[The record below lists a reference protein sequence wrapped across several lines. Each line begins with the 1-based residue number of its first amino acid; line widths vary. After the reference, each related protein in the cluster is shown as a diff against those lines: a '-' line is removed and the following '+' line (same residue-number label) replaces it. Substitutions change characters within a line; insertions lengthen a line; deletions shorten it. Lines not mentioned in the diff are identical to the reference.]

1 MSLVIVGIDEAGY
14 GPLLGPLTVARS
26 VFRVRDWQPSQPA
39 PDLWKLLASA
49 TCRKASDKQGRIPF
63 DDSKKLK
70 RPNDSGDPLAHL
82 LRGVLAMLALGDSS
96 KRPTTDLEFLEAVGV
111 VIEPQPWY
119 DGTPIPLPGYQNES
133 RSAGVGIDANTLASA
148 MEQAGVELL
157 DLRAIAI
164 GERTF
169 NHIVKREGNKS
180 STTALAIG
188 EHCRHV
194 WEQWGTHATEGGPRI
209 VCDRQGGR
217 ADYTGLIHEWLPDV
231 TDSIKAGSGHL
242 HVLEQTDLRSRYRCA
257 APCLK
262 TGQIR
267 QATLQFEVDSES
279 THLPIALA
287 SMTAKLTRE
296 LLMARFNRYWCKRAL
311 AAGVELK
318 PTAGYYQDAKRW
330 LADTKTV
337 VSGEERKVLVR
348 IA

>member
-14 GPLLGPLTVARS
+14 GPLLGPLVVARS

-39 PDLWKLLASA
+39 PDLWKLLNSA
-49 TCRKASDKQGRIPF
+49 ACRKPSDKRRRIAF

-70 RPNDSGDPLAHL
+70 RPNDSGEPLTHL
-82 LRGVLAMLALGDSS
+82 LRGVLAALAAG
-96 KRPTTDLEFLEAVGV
+96 KGHRPLNDLEYLQAVGV
-111 VIEPQPWY
+111 LVEPQPWY
-119 DGTPIPLPGYQNES
+119 EGDALPLPGYENES
-133 RSAGVGIDANTLASA
+133 TASGVGIDANTLVAA
-148 MEQAGVELL
+148 MADAGIELL
-157 DLRAIAI
+157 DLRVIAI

-169 NHIVKREGNKS
+169 NHIVKREGNKAA
-180 STTALAIG
+180 TTAMAIG
-188 EHCRHV
+188 EHVRHV
-194 WEQWGTHATEGGPRI
+194 WEEWGAEDVEGGPRI

-217 ADYTGLIHEWLPDV
+217 ADYTDPIHDWLPDA
-231 TDSIKAGSGHL
+231 SEAIKAGTGTL

-262 TGQIR
+262 TGVKR

-287 SMTAKLTRE
+287 SMAAKLTRE
-296 LLMARFNRYWCKRAL
+296 LLMARFNRYWCGRA
-311 AAGVELK
+311 ATSGVELK

-330 LADTKTV
+330 LTDAKTV
-337 VSGEERKVLVR
+337 VSKEERQVLVR